1 MSSTDVIHRLN
12 RIIGQLEAIK
22 RSIETPE
29 HDDCLKTIQQLKASV
44 NGLKKFGEHYIK
56 EHMKECVN
64 ANSKS
69 KQEMENMLSDVISS
83 AFSL

>member
-29 HDDCLKTIQQLKASV
+29 QDDCLKTIQQLKASV

-56 EHMKECVN
+56 GHMKECVN

-69 KQEMENMLSDVISS
+69 KQEMEDMLSDVISS

>member
-29 HDDCLKTIQQLKASV
+29 QDDCSKHSTVEMSV
-44 NGLKKFGEHYIK
+44 NGLKNLGNITLKNI
-56 EHMKECVN
+56 
-64 ANSKS
+64 
-69 KQEMENMLSDVISS
+69 
-83 AFSL
+83 